1 MSRGLYKS
9 LEEVTGI
16 DQVNIKLIN
25 FAVQEVCEII
35 VYKISHLKFHNYFP
49 NHIFFQRIFQIKLT
63 LFKKKHCVIIII
75 INHL

>member
-35 VYKISHLKFHNYFP
+35 IYRIFHLKFY
-49 NHIFFQRIFQIKLT
+49 I
-63 LFKKKHCVIIII
+63 
-75 INHL
+75 

>member
-35 VYKISHLKFHNYFP
+35 VYRISHLKFCTQ
-49 NHIFFQRIFQIKLT
+49 IFAKSYILNKTYSCLKANIVL
-63 LFKKKHCVIIII
+63 II
-75 INHL
+75 INHFYV

>member
-35 VYKISHLKFHNYFP
+35 VYKISHLKFRIQLFAKLYIVSN
-49 NHIFFQRIFQIKLT
+49 NLFF
-63 LFKKKHCVIIII
+63 FKRKYSMI
-75 INHL
+75 INNHF

>member
-35 VYKISHLKFHNYFP
+35 VYRISHLKFHTQLFP
-49 NHIFFQRIFQIKLT
+49 KPYILSKNISNKTYPYLKRNI
-63 LFKKKHCVIIII
+63 V
-75 INHL
+75 